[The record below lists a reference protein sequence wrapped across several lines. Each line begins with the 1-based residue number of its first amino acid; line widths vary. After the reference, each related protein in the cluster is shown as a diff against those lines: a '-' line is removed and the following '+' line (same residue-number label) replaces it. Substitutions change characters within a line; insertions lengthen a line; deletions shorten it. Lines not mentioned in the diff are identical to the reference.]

1 VTINNKWKINIKEM
15 EFTMNALK
23 YEMSELEEQ
32 PDEADIENLQPE
44 MELPEVHWAKDI
56 ARIEN
61 PILRERE
68 IEDANKIVEKE
79 EKINAR
85 IASGE
90 LCQFDAEMEFES
102 LRQQKAAAST
112 RSGLASVGL
121 TYDHFIDVADE
132 YDRLTPGDY
141 RTVELADQVK
151 RKVCELG
158 PQEAQELADLM
169 LEEGRLS
176 RKTYDFISRQARL
189 LSLK

>member
-1 VTINNKWKINIKEM
+1 
-15 EFTMNALK
+15 MNALK
-23 YEMSELEEQ
+23 DEMYEFEEQ

-44 MELPEVHWAKDI
+44 IEIPDVHWAKDI
-56 ARIEN
+56 AQIEN

-68 IEDANKIVEKE
+68 IKAAKKIIEKE
-79 EKINAR
+79 DELNAM
-85 IASGE
+85 IESGE
-90 LCQFDAEMEFES
+90 LSPFNAEIEFES

-112 RSGLASVGL
+112 RAGLASVGL

-158 PQEAQELADLM
+158 PQEAQELADQM